1 MLNFSK
7 FLENYSVDRSEE
19 ERQQISTNAQGFN
32 SDAEAREELD
42 ILLDT
47 DYPIG
52 YRNMP
57 DQLELYRIVFLND
70 NPLDV
75 DYLGDHWLMSKELIG
90 DSEFIDKISENSGAQ
105 GDPIV
110 IVGKFITEDVNWAT
124 TLHNN
129 MAYPRE
135 YEVTVTD
142 LDPIE
147 YNIYELE
154 EFYSL
159 FG

>member
-1 MLNFSK
+1 MDFSK

-19 ERQQISTNAQGFN
+19 ERHQISLNAQGFN
-32 SDAEAREELD
+32 SDEDARTELD
-42 ILLDT
+42 ELLDT
-47 DYPIG
+47 DYPGG

-57 DQLELYRIVFLND
+57 DELQLYRVVFLN
-70 NPLDV
+70 NRALDM
-75 DYLGDHWLMSKELIG
+75 DDLGDHWLMNKNLIE
-90 DSEFIDKISENSGAQ
+90 DEQFIEKVRENSGAQ

-110 IVGKFITEDVNWAT
+110 IVGKFITKDVNWKT

-142 LDPIE
+142 LDPID
-147 YNIYELE
+147 YNIYGLE

-159 FG
+159 F